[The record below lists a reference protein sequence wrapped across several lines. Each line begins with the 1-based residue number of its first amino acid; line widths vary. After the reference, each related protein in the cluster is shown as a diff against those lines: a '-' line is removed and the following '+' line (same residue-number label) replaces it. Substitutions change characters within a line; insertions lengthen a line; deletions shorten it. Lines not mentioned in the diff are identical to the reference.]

1 MKNFR
6 VVVER
11 TRDDRKIKEI
21 RDISDVRNLLETFR
35 ALLRDAAA
43 SGRCEGFTVTV
54 HAVDG
59 GCDHEL

>member
-1 MKNFR
+1 

-11 TRDDRKIKEI
+11 TRDDRKLTEV
-21 RDISDVRNLLETFR
+21 RDINDVRSLLETFR
-35 ALLRDAAA
+35 ALLRDAAV

-54 HAVDG
+54 HAVEG